1 MRKTQLLKSK
11 PIYLGLSI
19 LDLSKTVMY
28 KLYSD
33 YVKPKY
39 GENAKLCYMNP
50 ESFIV
55 HIRTEDTYKDIVEN
69 VETRFNSSDFEL
81 QKLLPQRK
89 NKKVIG
95 LIKDELAGEI
105 MKEFVGLREKN
116 IAI

>member
-1 MRKTQLLKSK
+1 
-11 PIYLGLSI
+11 
-19 LDLSKTVMY
+19 MY
-28 KLYSD
+28 KLYPD

-39 GENAKLCYMNP
+39 GENAKLCYVDP
-50 ESFIV
+50 ESFTV
-55 HIRTEDTYKDIVEN
+55 HIKTEDTYKDIVED

-81 QKLLPQRK
+81 EKLLLQRK
-89 NKKVIG
+89 NKNVIG